1 MYSLAM
7 IQTFSSS
14 KIIKNID
21 KIKGEDDQ
29 SGIEVLE
36 MKDPKTNKAYPSIP
50 PGHKFQPM
58 NVT

>member
-1 MYSLAM
+1 M
-7 IQTFSSS
+7 
-14 KIIKNID
+14 NI
-21 KIKGEDDQ
+21 EQ

-58 NVT
+58 KLLRNRVWSTSFMNKIIF